1 MSRFIVT
8 NPKKVGSAPGTLV
21 HIGSKFKEKS
31 EITLIQY
38 NNETEEMLHTNNID
52 KCFSHFNTE
61 KVKWLNIEG
70 LQDISIIEK
79 IGNKFNLHPLLLE
92 DILNTGQRA
101 KIDDYDNYV
110 FIVLK
115 VLTYNKD
122 LKKIKSE
129 QVSFVFIDN
138 CIISFQ
144 ERDIGVF
151 DNVKNRIKISNG
163 NIRKLGADYLL
174 YTLIDAIVDSYFVML
189 ENFGNKIDSVE
200 DQLINKP
207 EKGILK
213 SIHNLKREMLFLR
226 NSIWPLREVVSILI
240 RGDNSHFTEN
250 TIVYLRDVYDHIIQ
264 IIDTVEVYRDMLSGM
279 LDTYLS
285 SIGNKTNDVMKV
297 LTIISTIFIPIT
309 FLAGVYGMNFKYIP
323 ELELP
328 YGYALFWVIVVI
340 ITLLMIR
347 YFKKKTWI

>member
-1 MSRFIVT
+1 MNRYIAN
-8 NPKKVGSAPGTLV
+8 NPKKVGSSPGTLV
-21 HIGSKFKEKS
+21 HIGNKFKESS

-38 NNETEEMLHTNNID
+38 NKDTEEILHTDNID
-52 KCFSHFNTE
+52 KCFSNFNNE
-61 KVKWLNIEG
+61 KVKWIDIEG
-70 LQDISIIEK
+70 LQDVSIIEK
-79 IGNKFNLHPLLLE
+79 VGKKFKLHPLLLE

-101 KIDDYDNYV
+101 KIDDYDDYI

-122 LKKIKSE
+122 LKKVKSD
-129 QVSFVFIDN
+129 QVSFVFIEN

-144 ERDIGVF
+144 ERDVGIF
-151 DNVKNRIKISNG
+151 DNVKNRIKIANG

-174 YTLIDAIVDSYFVML
+174 YALIDAIVDSYFVLL
-189 ENFGNKIDSVE
+189 ENFGNKIDCVE
-200 DQLINKP
+200 DQLINEP
-207 EKGILK
+207 QKGVLK

-226 NSIWPLREVVSILI
+226 NSIWPLREVVSILV
-240 RGDNSHFTEN
+240 RGDNSHFTQN

-285 SIGNKTNDVMKV
+285 SISNKTNDVMKV

-323 ELELP
+323 ELQWS
-328 YGYALFWVIVVI
+328 YGYGLFWIIVVI

>member
-1 MSRFIVT
+1 MSRYIVN

-21 HIGSKFKEKS
+21 HIGSRFKENS
-31 EITLIQY
+31 EITFIKY
-38 NNETEEMLHTNNID
+38 DKETEETFHTNDID
-52 KCFSHFNTE
+52 KCFSYIDN
-61 KVKWLNIEG
+61 KKINWLNIEG
-70 LQDISIIEK
+70 LQDVSIIER
-79 IGNKFNLHPLLLE
+79 IGKEFNLHPLLLE

-101 KIDDYDNYV
+101 KIDDYDDCI

-115 VLTYNKD
+115 VLTYNKN

-129 QVSFVFIDN
+129 QVSFVFVNN

-151 DNVKNRIKISNG
+151 DNVKNRIKVSNG

-174 YTLIDAIVDSYFVML
+174 YGLIDAVVDSYFVIL

-200 DQLINKP
+200 DALINNP
-207 EKGILK
+207 QKGILK

-226 NSIWPLREVVSILI
+226 NSIWPLREVVSILV
-240 RGDNSHFTEN
+240 RGDNSRFSEN

-285 SIGNKTNDVMKV
+285 SISNKTNDVMKV

-323 ELELP
+323 ELEMP
-328 YGYALFWVIVVI
+328 YGYGLFWVIVII